1 MRKICAA
8 VGFILVLS
16 GCAPA
21 KLVPLSRLQETN
33 QSTLLV
39 YRESAFNSGGIDAVF
54 GSGQQDWVALGTK
67 SYAVLQIAPD
77 SHEFFVRSTQADQP
91 FLFKATVAQAETKCL
106 RVFPNPGN
114 FAKALLLPISYMAGN
129 TFMLE
134 EAVCPSAAILAEF
147 GKKTVTYAK

>member
-8 VGFILVLS
+8 VGVILVLS

-21 KLVPLSRLQETN
+21 KLVPMSRPQETN

-39 YRESAFNSGGIDAVF
+39 YRESAFNSGGVDAVF

-67 SYAVLQIAPD
+67 SYAVLQITPD

-91 FLFKATVAQAETKCL
+91 FVFKATVVQAETKCL

-114 FAKALLLPISYMAGN
+114 FAKALLPISYMAGN

-134 EAVCPSAAILAEF
+134 EAVCPNAEILAGF